1 MGLIVQIIVSIAV
14 CVAAGYAFYMYF
26 SKQGLLTKKNNITY
40 CVVVQLLI
48 AAALLY
54 RYMGLCK
61 TDFFGM
67 INHFVILECTALV
80 TVTDF
85 RKQIIPN
92 RIMLMALYLRG
103 LLLIPEFI
111 VFREDILSIL
121 IRNLVAC
128 IVPTVLLIMG
138 LLIMK
143 NSIGMGDVKLL
154 FIIALFS
161 DFLFVFN
168 ALFYALVVAFIVS
181 VVLLLTKKIKA
192 KGTIAF
198 APFLLVGVYLAV
210 ILNVS

>member
-1 MGLIVQIIVSIAV
+1 M
-14 CVAAGYAFYMYF
+14 
-26 SKQGLLTKKNNITY
+26 
-40 CVVVQLLI
+40 
-48 AAALLY
+48 
-54 RYMGLCK
+54 
-61 TDFFGM
+61 
-67 INHFVILECTALV
+67 
-80 TVTDF
+80 
-85 RKQIIPN
+85 
-92 RIMLMALYLRG
+92 
-103 LLLIPEFI
+103 
-111 VFREDILSIL
+111 
-121 IRNLVAC
+121 
-128 IVPTVLLIMG
+128 PTVLLIMG